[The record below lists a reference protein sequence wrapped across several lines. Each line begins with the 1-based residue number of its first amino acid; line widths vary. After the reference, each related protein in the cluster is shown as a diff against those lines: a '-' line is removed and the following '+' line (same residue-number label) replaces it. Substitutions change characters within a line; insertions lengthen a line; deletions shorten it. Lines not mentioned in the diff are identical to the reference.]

1 MNTYSGKSLEEV
13 LNNIAASKNCK
24 VEDITYNVIEEK
36 KGILGL
42 GSTVTVEAYTPQDI
56 KDFIFDYLGQYFTEL
71 NQGVAVEIITEKQK
85 DDNSLLYRVIL
96 DAENN
101 AIIIGKN
108 GQTLRA
114 ISTVLKA
121 ATNAT
126 FKKRIN
132 IIIDVNHY
140 KEDRYKK
147 VKGIAHRVAREVLKS
162 HIDAELDPMPND
174 ERKVIHQYLQDMK
187 GVTTTSIG
195 EGPKRHL
202 VIKYVANEA
211 SEENT
216 QEEAKE

>member
-1 MNTYSGKSLEEV
+1 MEQYTGKTVEEV
-13 LNNIAASKNCK
+13 LNTIASNKNCH
-24 VEDITYNVIEEK
+24 VEEVVYNVIEEK
-36 KGILGL
+36 KGLLGL
-42 GSTVTVEAYTPQDI
+42 GSSVTIEAYTPQDI
-56 KDFIFDYLGQYFTEL
+56 KDFIFDYLGAYFTEL
-71 NQGVAVEIITEKQK
+71 NQGVAIEIIIEKQK
-85 DDNSLLYRVIL
+85 DDNSNLYRVVL

-121 ATNAT
+121 AVNAT

-132 IIIDVNHY
+132 VIVDVNHY

-162 HIDAELDPMPND
+162 HVDAELDPMPND

-187 GVTTTSIG
+187 GVTTTSVG
-195 EGPKRHL
+195 EGNKRHL
-202 VIKYVANEA
+202 VIKYVK
-211 SEENT
+211 
-216 QEEAKE
+216 EEAE

>member
-1 MNTYSGKSLEEV
+1 MNSYTGKSLEEV
-13 LNNIAASKNCK
+13 LNNIASEKNCK

-42 GSTVTVEAYTPQDI
+42 GSNVTVEAYTPQDI
-56 KDFIFDYLGQYFTEL
+56 KDFIFDYLGAYFTEL
-71 NQGVAVEIITEKQK
+71 NQGVAIEIIIEKQR
-85 DDNSLLYRVIL
+85 DDNSNLYRVVL

-114 ISTVLKA
+114 ISTVLKSA
-121 ATNAT
+121 VNAT

-132 IIIDVNHY
+132 VIIDVNHY
-140 KEDRYKK
+140 KEDRYKR
-147 VKGIAHRVAREVLKS
+147 VKSIAHRVAREVIKS

-187 GVTTTSIG
+187 GVTTLSVG

-202 VIKYVANEA
+202 IIKYVA
-211 SEENT
+211 SEEET
-216 QEEAKE
+216 KEAE

>member
-1 MNTYSGKSLEEV
+1 MNTYTGKSLDEV
-13 LNNIAASKNCK
+13 LGQVASLKNCK
-24 VEDITYNVIEEK
+24 IDEITYNVIEEK

-42 GSTVTVEAYTPQDI
+42 GSTVTIEAYTPQDI
-56 KDFIFDYLGQYFTEL
+56 KDFIFDYLGAYFTEL
-71 NQGVAVEIITEKQK
+71 NQGVAIEIIVEKQK
-85 DDNSLLYRVIL
+85 EDNSNLYRVVL

-121 ATNAT
+121 AVNAT

-132 IIIDVNHY
+132 VIIDVNHY

-147 VKGIAHRVAREVLKS
+147 VKGIAHRIAREVIKS

-187 GVTTTSIG
+187 GVTTVSIG
-195 EGPKRHL
+195 EGNKRHL
-202 VIKYVANEA
+202 VIKYVP
-211 SEENT
+211 SEVEKT
-216 QEEAKE
+216 EEA

>member
-1 MNTYSGKSLEEV
+1 MNTYTGKSLDEV
-13 LNNIAASKNCK
+13 LGQVASLKNCK
-24 VEDITYNVIEEK
+24 IDEITYNVIEEK

-42 GSTVTVEAYTPQDI
+42 GSTVTIEAYTPQDI
-56 KDFIFDYLGQYFTEL
+56 KDFIFDYLGAYFTEL
-71 NQGVAVEIITEKQK
+71 NQGVAIEIIVEKQK
-85 DDNSLLYRVIL
+85 EDNSNLYRVVL

-121 ATNAT
+121 AVNAT

-132 IIIDVNHY
+132 VIIDVNHY

-147 VKGIAHRVAREVLKS
+147 VKGIAHRIAREVIKS

-187 GVTTTSIG
+187 GVTTVSIG
-195 EGPKRHL
+195 EGNKRHL
-202 VIKYVANEA
+202 VIKYVPSEA
-211 SEENT
+211 EKT
-216 QEEAKE
+216 EEA

>member
-1 MNTYSGKSLEEV
+1 MNTYTGKTLDEV
-13 LNNIAASKNCK
+13 LANIAAEKNCK
-24 VEDITYNVIEEK
+24 VDDITYNVIEEK

-56 KDFIFDYLGQYFTEL
+56 KDFIFDYLGAYFTEL
-71 NQGVAVEIITEKQK
+71 NQGVAIEIIVEKQR
-85 DDNSLLYRVIL
+85 DDNSTLYRVVL

-114 ISTVLKA
+114 ISTVLKSA
-121 ATNAT
+121 VNAT

-132 IIIDVNHY
+132 VIIDVNHY

-147 VKGIAHRVAREVLKS
+147 VKGIAHRIAREVIKS

-187 GVTTTSIG
+187 GVTTISVG

-202 VIKYVANEA
+202 VIKYVANDQETSKEQEA
-211 SEENT
+211 E
-216 QEEAKE
+216 